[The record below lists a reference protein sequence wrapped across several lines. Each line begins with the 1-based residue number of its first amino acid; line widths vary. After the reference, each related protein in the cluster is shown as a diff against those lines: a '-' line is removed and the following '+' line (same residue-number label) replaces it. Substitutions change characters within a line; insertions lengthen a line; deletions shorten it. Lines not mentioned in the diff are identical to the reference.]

1 MTLLKRSGTAR
12 APFSRVLELLPGL
25 AMTTAGVGVSV
36 LVNRLVPP
44 LSALTVAVVIAAL
57 LANARMLPSSTRAG
71 TQFAAKRL
79 LRVGVALLG
88 LQLSALE
95 VARLSGSG
103 LAVVLIVVIV
113 TFFGTQWLGRCL
125 GVSPGLSLLVATGF
139 SICGAAAIAAMEGVG
154 EADEE
159 EVAYAITLV
168 TVYGCLAI
176 VLLPLLRAPL
186 GLGEVAFGTWAGAS
200 VHEVAQVVATASAV
214 GSGAMA
220 SAVVV
225 KLTRVVF
232 LAPMVAGVGLARRRR
247 DGVTAGNARPPILPL
262 FVVAFLAMI
271 AVRSVGVVPTAWLAW
286 LKTIDSLLLA
296 AALFG
301 LGTNVDVAKLR
312 STGLRPLALGLLASI
327 FVAAVA
333 YACVRLLP

>member
-1 MTLLKRSGTAR
+1 MNPLKGSGTVPAR
-12 APFSRVLELLPGL
+12 FGRLQELLPGL
-25 AMTTAGVGVSV
+25 AVTAAGVAVSV

-44 LSALTVAVVIAAL
+44 LSALTVAVVTGAL
-57 LANARMLPSSTRAG
+57 LANARVLPRITRTG

-88 LQLSALE
+88 LQLSAIE
-95 VARLSGSG
+95 VVRLGGSG

-113 TFFGTQWLGRCL
+113 TFFGTHWLGRCL
-125 GVSPGLSLLVATGF
+125 RVSTGLSLLVATGF
-139 SICGAAAIAAMEGVG
+139 SICGAAAIAAMEGVSG
-154 EADEE
+154 ADEE
-159 EVAYAITLV
+159 DVAYAITLV
-168 TVYGCLAI
+168 TMYGCLAI
-176 VLLPLLRAPL
+176 VLLPLLQAPL
-186 GLGEVAFGTWAGAS
+186 GLDDVAFGTWAGAS

-214 GSGAMA
+214 GPGAMA

-232 LAPMVAGVGLARRRR
+232 LAPMVAGFSLARRRR
-247 DGVTAGNARPPILPL
+247 VGVTAGNARPPIMPL

-271 AVRSVGVVPTAWLAW
+271 AVRSVGVVPTAWLDW